1 MISSAFTLKQLEA
14 LIWVADLGSF
24 RKAAAHLN
32 TTQPNI
38 SSRIAGLEKTLGL
51 SLMQRD
57 TGSVQLTAKG
67 AEIVAQARVVL
78 QNADTLLNIAGRPD
92 LHTDRIRL
100 GVTELVA
107 YTWLREFMRRVSNVF
122 PNVSIELTVDLSRN
136 LDKELAS
143 NTLDL
148 AIQTAPF
155 SVQTTGEIALGAYP
169 FAWVAAPDIAAKPI
183 DLYAQPI
190 LTHARGTVAYSE
202 LRDRLGDRANIVPSN
217 ALMSSLHMVLDGMG
231 IAILPQVM
239 AQEHITSGALV
250 ALPMDWRP
258 TPLQFSARFQSDKA
272 SGTVQAAAQIAAE
285 VATDHILHSTV

>member
-1 MISSAFTLKQLEA
+1 MIGSTFTLKQLEA

-57 TGSVQLTAKG
+57 TGSVRLTPKG
-67 AEIVAQARVVL
+67 VEIVAQARVVL
-78 QNADTLLNIAGRPD
+78 QNADALVNIAGRPD

-100 GVTELVA
+100 GATELVA
-107 YTWLREFMRRVSNVF
+107 YTWLREFMRRVSDAF

-136 LDKELAS
+136 LDKELAN

-148 AIQTAPF
+148 TIQTAPF
-155 SVQTTGEIALGAYP
+155 STQATGEIALGAYP
-169 FAWVAAPDIAAKPI
+169 FGWVAAPDIAAKPI
-183 DLYAQPI
+183 DLHALPI

-202 LRDRLGDRANIVPSN
+202 LRERLGDRARIVPSN

-231 IAILPQVM
+231 IAVLPQIM
-239 AQEHITSGALV
+239 AQEHIDSGALV
-250 ALPMDWRP
+250 ALPMDWLP
-258 TPLQFSARFQSDKA
+258 SPLQFAARFQKDKA
-272 SGTVQAAAQIAAE
+272 SATVQAAALIAAE
-285 VATDHILHSTV
+285 VAADHISRSVT

>member
-107 YTWLREFMRRVSNVF
+107 YTWLREFMRRVSDVF

-169 FAWVAAPDIAAKPI
+169 FAWVAAHDIAVNTAPVSVAISKRLLWESFSMTSDDMNQAESALHQHLMGKADAHEGVTSFLERREPKWS
-183 DLYAQPI
+183 
-190 LTHARGTVAYSE
+190 LTVNENWPENWPDNKNS
-202 LRDRLGDRANIVPSN
+202 
-217 ALMSSLHMVLDGMG
+217 
-231 IAILPQVM
+231 
-239 AQEHITSGALV
+239 
-250 ALPMDWRP
+250 
-258 TPLQFSARFQSDKA
+258 
-272 SGTVQAAAQIAAE
+272 
-285 VATDHILHSTV
+285 

>member
-1 MISSAFTLKQLEA
+1 MIGSTLTLKQLEA

-38 SSRIAGLEKTLGL
+38 SSRIAGLEKSLGL
-51 SLMQRD
+51 TLMQRD
-57 TGSVQLTAKG
+57 TGSVRLTPKG

-78 QNADTLLNIAGRPD
+78 HNADALLNIAGRPD

-107 YTWLREFMRRVSNVF
+107 YTWLREFMRRVSDAF

-155 SVQTTGEIALGAYP
+155 NVETTGDIALGAYP
-169 FAWVAAPDIAAKPI
+169 FTWVAAPDIAAKPI
-183 DLYAQPI
+183 DFSAQPI

-202 LRDRLGDRANIVPSN
+202 LRERLGDRANIVPSN

-231 IAILPQVM
+231 IAVLPQVM
-239 AQEHITSGALV
+239 AREHIASGALV
-250 ALPMDWRP
+250 SLPMDWAP
-258 TPLQFSARFQSDKA
+258 SPLQFSARFQKDKA
-272 SGTVQAAAQIAAE
+272 SATVHAAALIAAE
-285 VATDHILHSTV
+285 VATEHFSRSEI

>member
-1 MISSAFTLKQLEA
+1 
-14 LIWVADLGSF
+14 
-24 RKAAAHLN
+24 
-32 TTQPNI
+32 
-38 SSRIAGLEKTLGL
+38 
-51 SLMQRD
+51 
-57 TGSVQLTAKG
+57 
-67 AEIVAQARVVL
+67 
-78 QNADTLLNIAGRPD
+78 
-92 LHTDRIRL
+92 
-100 GVTELVA
+100 
-107 YTWLREFMRRVSNVF
+107 VSDVF
-122 PNVSIELTVDLSRN
+122 SNVSIELTVDLSRN

-231 IAILPQVM
+231 IAVLPQIM
-239 AQEHITSGALV
+239 AQEHIASGALV

-285 VATDHILHSTV
+285 VATDHILHSAV

>member
-1 MISSAFTLKQLEA
+1 MIGSTFTLKQLEA

-57 TGSVQLTAKG
+57 TGSVRLTPKG
-67 AEIVAQARVVL
+67 AEIVTQARVVL
-78 QNADTLLNIAGRPD
+78 QNADALLNIAGRPD

-107 YTWLREFMRRVSNVF
+107 YTWLREFMRRVSDAY

-155 SVQTTGEIALGAYP
+155 SVETTGEIALGAYP
-169 FAWVAAPDIAAKPI
+169 FTWVAAPDIAAKPI
-183 DLYAQPI
+183 DLSAQPI
-190 LTHARGTVAYSE
+190 LTLARGTVAHSE
-202 LRDRLGDRANIVPSN
+202 LRERLGDRANIVPSN

-231 IAILPQVM
+231 IAVLPQIM
-239 AQEHITSGALV
+239 AHEHIASGALV
-250 ALPMDWRP
+250 ALPMGWVP
-258 TPLQFSARFQSDKA
+258 SPLQFAARFQKDKA
-272 SGTVQAAAQIAAE
+272 SATVQAAALIAAE
-285 VATDHILHSTV
+285 VATEHISRSAI

>member
-1 MISSAFTLKQLEA
+1 MIGSTFTLKQLEA

-57 TGSVQLTAKG
+57 TGSVRLTPKG
-67 AEIVAQARVVL
+67 AEIVTQARVVL
-78 QNADTLLNIAGRPD
+78 QNADALLNIAGRPD

-107 YTWLREFMRRVSNVF
+107 YTWLREFMRRVSDAY

-155 SVQTTGEIALGAYP
+155 SVETTGEIALGAYP
-169 FAWVAAPDIAAKPI
+169 FTWVAAPDIAAKPI
-183 DLYAQPI
+183 DLSAQPI
-190 LTHARGTVAYSE
+190 LTLARGTVAYSE
-202 LRDRLGDRANIVPSN
+202 LRERLGDRANIVPSN

-231 IAILPQVM
+231 IAVLPQIM
-239 AQEHITSGALV
+239 AHEHIASGALV
-250 ALPMDWRP
+250 ALPMGWVP
-258 TPLQFSARFQSDKA
+258 SPLQFAARFQKDKA
-272 SGTVQAAAQIAAE
+272 SATVQAAALIAAE
-285 VATDHILHSTV
+285 VATEHISRSAI

>member
-107 YTWLREFMRRVSNVF
+107 YTWLREFMRRVSDIF
-122 PNVSIELTVDLSRN
+122 PNVSMQHRM
-136 LDKELAS
+136 
-143 NTLDL
+143 
-148 AIQTAPF
+148 
-155 SVQTTGEIALGAYP
+155 
-169 FAWVAAPDIAAKPI
+169 
-183 DLYAQPI
+183 
-190 LTHARGTVAYSE
+190 
-202 LRDRLGDRANIVPSN
+202 N
-217 ALMSSLHMVLDGMG
+217 ALIYFYINQFISTKFTHY
-231 IAILPQVM
+231 ILKSM
-239 AQEHITSGALV
+239 
-250 ALPMDWRP
+250 
-258 TPLQFSARFQSDKA
+258 K
-272 SGTVQAAAQIAAE
+272 
-285 VATDHILHSTV
+285 